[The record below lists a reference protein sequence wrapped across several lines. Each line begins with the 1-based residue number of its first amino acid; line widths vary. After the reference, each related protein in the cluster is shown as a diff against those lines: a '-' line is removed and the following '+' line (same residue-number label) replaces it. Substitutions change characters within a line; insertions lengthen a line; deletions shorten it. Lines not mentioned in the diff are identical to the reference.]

1 MDLHENNALM
11 AIYMDLY
18 ENIALMGIYMIYM
31 KILL

>member
-11 AIYMDLY
+11 GIYMDLY